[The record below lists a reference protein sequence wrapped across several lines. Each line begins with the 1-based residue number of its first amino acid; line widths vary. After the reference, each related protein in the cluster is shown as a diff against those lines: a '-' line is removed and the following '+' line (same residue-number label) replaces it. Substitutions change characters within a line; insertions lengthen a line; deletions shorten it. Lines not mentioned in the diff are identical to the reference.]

1 MINFSDAEIFENDFE
16 KMENFVEKFSKN
28 DIDKMF
34 NPVLSP
40 IISLFQKTK
49 NADECMD
56 KLAEIYPQKIN
67 FIEVPSP
74 AGEG

>member
-16 KMENFVEKFSKN
+16 KMENFVEKLSKN

-40 IISLFQKTK
+40 IISLFKKTK

-74 AGEG
+74 TGES